1 MNNMNFDLNYRRK
14 CSSMIKEFPVYT
26 EAEKKQV
33 DEGRTCIKLSKGQ
46 PIYPRNF
53 KKRRDTFAG
62 ADYTTANPRNISPD
76 DIYIPPYFRLKIIMA
91 IIINFDRAIVF
102 NRISDK
108 DFKLGMTYRFIYEYV
123 GSFKCFEK
131 AYKMIS
137 MVVDSELSIMRS
149 IGDYNYKWNIRKV
162 YPSCFVG
169 KAKFRYI
176 GGEDNAPV
184 SSKGRANKARR
195 AAVDYKVMIMVNIIN
210 TRSASK
216 IRKMIDSDGSL
227 KNNGKRFDGRN
238 DKVLFS
244 IFNSHLIHEGFKEV
258 KTSSLYKYLKE
269 ALDFLGVSLL
279 ELRSIADRAISDIE
293 DGKEGYEPGLCS
305 YDDCFDIN
313 SFVEDS

>member
-1 MNNMNFDLNYRRK
+1 
-14 CSSMIKEFPVYT
+14 
-26 EAEKKQV
+26 
-33 DEGRTCIKLSKGQ
+33 
-46 PIYPRNF
+46 
-53 KKRRDTFAG
+53 
-62 ADYTTANPRNISPD
+62 
-76 DIYIPPYFRLKIIMA
+76 
-91 IIINFDRAIVF
+91 
-102 NRISDK
+102 
-108 DFKLGMTYRFIYEYV
+108 
-123 GSFKCFEK
+123 
-131 AYKMIS
+131 

-293 DGKEGYEPGLCS
+293 DGKEGYESGLCS

>member
-1 MNNMNFDLNYRRK
+1 MNNMNFDLNYIRK

-76 DIYIPPYFRLKIIMA
+76 DIYILPYFRLKIIMA

-184 SSKGRANKARR
+184 SSRGRANKARR

-227 KNNGKRFDGRN
+227 KKQW
-238 DKVLFS
+238 
-244 IFNSHLIHEGFKEV
+244 
-258 KTSSLYKYLKE
+258 
-269 ALDFLGVSLL
+269 
-279 ELRSIADRAISDIE
+279 
-293 DGKEGYEPGLCS
+293 
-305 YDDCFDIN
+305 
-313 SFVEDS
+313 

>member
-1 MNNMNFDLNYRRK
+1 
-14 CSSMIKEFPVYT
+14 MIKEFPVYT

-33 DEGRTCIKLSKGQ
+33 DEGCTCIKLSKGQ

-244 IFNSHLIHEGFKEV
+244 IFNSHLIHEGF
-258 KTSSLYKYLKE
+258 
-269 ALDFLGVSLL
+269 
-279 ELRSIADRAISDIE
+279 
-293 DGKEGYEPGLCS
+293 
-305 YDDCFDIN
+305 
-313 SFVEDS
+313 

>member
-1 MNNMNFDLNYRRK
+1 
-14 CSSMIKEFPVYT
+14 
-26 EAEKKQV
+26 
-33 DEGRTCIKLSKGQ
+33 
-46 PIYPRNF
+46 
-53 KKRRDTFAG
+53 
-62 ADYTTANPRNISPD
+62 
-76 DIYIPPYFRLKIIMA
+76 MA

-102 NRISDK
+102 NRISDN
-108 DFKLGMTYRFIYEYV
+108 DFKLGMTYRFIYEHV

-131 AYKMIS
+131 AYKMVS

-162 YPSCFVG
+162 YPSCFVS

-176 GGEDNAPV
+176 GGGEDNAPV

-195 AAVDYKVMIMVNIIN
+195 AAVDYKVMIMVDIIN

-279 ELRSIADRAISDIE
+279 ELRSMADRVISDIE
-293 DGKEGYEPGLCS
+293 DGKEGYDPDLCF

-313 SFVEDS
+313 SFMEDS

>member
-1 MNNMNFDLNYRRK
+1 M
-14 CSSMIKEFPVYT
+14 
-26 EAEKKQV
+26 
-33 DEGRTCIKLSKGQ
+33 
-46 PIYPRNF
+46 
-53 KKRRDTFAG
+53 
-62 ADYTTANPRNISPD
+62 ANPRNISPD

-149 IGDYNYKWNIRKV
+149 IGDYNYKWNMRKV

-293 DGKEGYEPGLCS
+293 EGKEGYESGLCS